1 MKIQQVPLEW
11 VNHTWPVVKHFI
23 EDALEHAKGDYT
35 VDHVQSL
42 VSSGQWVLLVAVDD
56 EKIHGAA
63 TMHCFN
69 RPTDRVAFVTTTSGK
84 FILDQD
90 TFAQLQNISRTFGAT
105 ALECAARESMTR
117 LLTRFGFEEKYR
129 IVGVKL

>member
-1 MKIQQVPLEW
+1 MIIQRVTVDW
-11 VNHTWPVVKHFI
+11 VNVTWPLVKGFI
-23 EDALEHAKGDYT
+23 EEALEHAKGEYT
-35 VDHVQSL
+35 IEHVQSL
-42 VSSGQWVLLVAVDD
+42 VTSGAWTLLVAVDD
-56 EKIHGAA
+56 GTIHGAA

-90 TFAQLQNISRTFGAT
+90 TFAQLQDISRAFGAT
-105 ALECAARESMTR
+105 ALECAARESMAR
-117 LLTRFGFEEKYR
+117 LLGRFGFEEKYR

>member
-1 MKIQQVPLEW
+1 MKIQHVPLEW
-11 VNHTWPVVKHFI
+11 VNHTWPQVEGFI
-23 EDALEHAKGDYT
+23 RDALQYAKGDYE
-35 VDHVQSL
+35 VEHVRTLLST
-42 VSSGQWVLLVAVDD
+42 GQWMLLVAVDG

-69 RPTDRVAFVTTTSGK
+69 RPVDRVAFITTTGGK
-84 FILDQD
+84 FIVDPD
-90 TFAQLQNISRTFGAT
+90 TFSQLQNIAHALGAT

-117 LLTRFGFEEKYR
+117 LLGRFGFEEKYR

>member
-11 VNHTWPVVKHFI
+11 VNHTWPLVKHFI
-23 EDALEHAKGDYT
+23 AEALEHSKGDYT

-63 TMHCFN
+63 TLHCFN

-117 LLTRFGFEEKYR
+117 LLSRFGFEEKYR

>member
-1 MKIQQVPLEW
+1 MKIQHVPLEW
-11 VNHTWPVVKHFI
+11 VNHTWPMVKDFI
-23 EDALEHAKGDYT
+23 TEALVQSKGDYT
-35 VDHVQSL
+35 TEHVQVL

-84 FILDQD
+84 FILDDD

-105 ALECAARESMTR
+105 ALECAARESMAR
-117 LLTRFGFEEKYR
+117 LLGRFGFEEKYR

>member
-1 MKIQQVPLEW
+1 MKIQHVPLEW
-11 VNHTWPVVKHFI
+11 VNHTWPQVEGFI
-23 EDALEHAKGDYT
+23 RDALEHTKGDYEIEHART
-35 VDHVQSL
+35 LIST
-42 VSSGQWVLLVAVDD
+42 GQWMLLVAVDG

-69 RPTDRVAFVTTTSGK
+69 RPASRVAFITTTGGK
-84 FILDQD
+84 FILDHD
-90 TFAQLQNISRTFGAT
+90 TFSQLQNIARALGAT

-117 LLTRFGFEEKYR
+117 LLGRFGFEEKYR

>member
-1 MKIQQVPLEW
+1 MKVQPVPIEW
-11 VNHTWPVVKHFI
+11 VNHTWPMVEGFI
-23 EDALEHAKGDYT
+23 AEALAYSKGEYT

-117 LLTRFGFEEKYR
+117 LLSRFGFEEKYR

>member
-1 MKIQQVPLEW
+1 MKIQPVPIEW
-11 VNHTWPVVKHFI
+11 VNHTWPMVEGFI
-23 EDALEHAKGDYT
+23 AEALAYSKGEYT

-117 LLTRFGFEEKYR
+117 LLSRFGFEEKYR

>member
-11 VNHTWPVVKHFI
+11 VNHTWPMVERFI
-23 EDALEHAKGDYT
+23 VDALEHSKGDYT
-35 VDHVQSL
+35 VGHVQSL
-42 VSSGQWVLLVAVDD
+42 VSSGQWVLLVAVDG
-56 EKIHGAA
+56 EQIHGAA

-69 RPTDRVAFVTTTSGK
+69 RPTDRVAFVTTTGGK

-90 TFAQLQNISRTFGAT
+90 TFAQLKNISRAFGAT

>member
-1 MKIQQVPLEW
+1 MKVQPVPIEW
-11 VNHTWPVVKHFI
+11 VNHTWPMVEGFI
-23 EDALEHAKGDYT
+23 AEALAYSKGEYT

-42 VSSGQWVLLVAVDD
+42 VSSGQWVLLVAVDG

-63 TMHCFN
+63 TMYCFN

-90 TFAQLQNISRTFGAT
+90 TFEQLQNISRTFGAT

-117 LLTRFGFEEKYR
+117 LLSRFGFEEKYR

>member
-1 MKIQQVPLEW
+1 MKLQHVPLEW
-11 VNHTWPVVKHFI
+11 VPAVWPKV
-23 EDALEHAKGDYT
+23 EDFLIAALEYAKGDY
-35 VDHVQSL
+35 DIEHVRVL
-42 VSSGQWVLLVAVDD
+42 VSTGQWMLLVAVDG

-69 RPTDRVAFVTTTSGK
+69 RAVDRVAFVTTTGGK
-84 FILDQD
+84 FILDPDMISQLHD
-90 TFAQLQNISRTFGAT
+90 TARALGAT

-117 LLTRFGFEEKYR
+117 LLGRLGFEEKYR

>member
-1 MKIQQVPLEW
+1 MIIQRVTVDW
-11 VNHTWPVVKHFI
+11 VNVTWPLVKGFI
-23 EDALEHAKGDYT
+23 EEALEHAKGDYT
-35 VDHVQSL
+35 IEHVQSL
-42 VSSGQWVLLVAVDD
+42 VTSGAWTLLVAVDD
-56 EKIHGAA
+56 GTIHGAA

-69 RPTDRVAFVTTTSGK
+69 RPTDRVAFVTTTGGK

-90 TFAQLQNISRTFGAT
+90 TFAQLQDISRAFGAT

-117 LLTRFGFEEKYR
+117 LLGRFGFEEKYR